1 MLKILVVD
9 DDPSI
14 LDAMEVALNLQG
26 FEVEATSKGE
36 ETFSKIESFSPDL
49 VLMDVYLSGMDGRD
63 ICRQIKSDEKTKELP
78 VVIFSADKSM
88 KQVFKECKADD
99 FIGKPF
105 KMDEMYDKIKNQT
118 SHILY

>member
-14 LDAMEVALNLQG
+14 LDSMEVALNLQG
-26 FEVEATSKGE
+26 YEVEAISNGE

-63 ICRQIKSDEKTKELP
+63 ICKQIKSDEKTKELP

-88 KQVFKECKADD
+88 KQVFKDCKADD

-105 KMDEMYDKIKNQT
+105 RMDEMYDKIKNQT

>member
-26 FEVEATSKGE
+26 YQVEGISKGE
-36 ETFSKIESFSPDL
+36 ETFAKIDSFSPDL

-63 ICRQIKSDEKTKELP
+63 ICKKIKSDEKTKEIP

-88 KQVFKECKADD
+88 KQVFKECNADG

-105 KMDEMYDKIKNQT
+105 QMDEMYEKIKNQT

>member
-1 MLKILVVD
+1 MLKILIVD
-9 DDPSI
+9 DDPAI
-14 LDAMEVALNLQG
+14 LDAMEVALNLEG
-26 FEVEATSKGE
+26 YEVESTTKGE
-36 ETFSKIESFSPDL
+36 ETFSKIDSFSPDL
-49 VLMDVYLSGMDGRD
+49 VLIDVYLAGMDGRD
-63 ICRQIKSDEKTKELP
+63 ICQKIKAKEKTSKLP

-105 KMDEMYDKIKNQT
+105 KMDEMYEKIKNQT

>member
-1 MLKILVVD
+1 MLKILIVD

-14 LDAMEVALNLQG
+14 LDAMEVALNLEG
-26 FEVEATSKGE
+26 YEVESTTKGE
-36 ETFSKIESFSPDL
+36 ETFSKIDSFSPDL
-49 VLMDVYLSGMDGRD
+49 VLMDVYLSGIDGRD
-63 ICRQIKSDEKTKELP
+63 ICKKIKSNHKTSKLP

-88 KQVFKECKADD
+88 KQVFRECDAND

-105 KMDEMYDKIKNQT
+105 KMDELYDKIKNQT